1 MPPEMSGPGPAASPV
16 LPSYSVGQGVSLPFG
31 QLLPQCH
38 SCSNS
43 ALIAWSGRSDPKDTG
58 VLCLDHGLIFG
69 SGLDVRDLA
78 LAWCVKYRY
87 RFISPEHETALR
99 AFLD

>member
-1 MPPEMSGPGPAASPV
+1 MPPEMSEPGPAASPV
-16 LPSYSVGQGVSLPFG
+16 LPSYSVGKGASLPFG
-31 QLLPQCH
+31 QLLPQCRH
-38 SCSNS
+38 CSCS

-58 VLCLDHGLIFG
+58 VLCLDHGLKYC
-69 SGLDVRDLA
+69 SDVRDLV
-78 LAWCVKYRY
+78 LTWDVKCRY